1 MKAIDPGATKINFV
15 IIFLMPKSSSND
27 IFELISSVELILKV
41 SKLEE

>member
-1 MKAIDPGATKINFV
+1 MKAIDLGATKINF

-27 IFELISSVELILKV
+27 IFGLIASAELSFEV